1 MGSRNLKTIKGK
13 DYLYYIVSEDG
24 KKRAIYCGLASA
36 SESNRKAIQ
45 LEISE
50 LTKKKQL
57 ITQKITELSAHLK

>member
-13 DYLYYIVSEDG
+13 EYLYYIVSEDG